1 MRETNLLN
9 ECKHL
14 RERRMGGS
22 THKPASIEDLGSN
35 PEEGRKTLFTNSNN
49 TSITFV
55 RLSGTYINVNYTK
68 MSATAKL

>member
-22 THKPASIEDLGSN
+22 THKPGSIEVLGSN
-35 PEEGRKTLFTNSNN
+35 PEEGLIILFTNSNN
-49 TSITFV
+49 TPITFV
-55 RLSGTYINVNYTK
+55 RALGTYIDVNHTK
-68 MSATAKL
+68 M